1 MRKLLAAILLLVSS
15 TLQAQAPAYPSQP
28 IRVLV
33 PYAPGGAVDT
43 ATRILTQKMTE
54 RLGWNFVIDNRP
66 GGNGFIAVG
75 AAAKAPADGYTL
87 LMASGGELALNP
99 ALFPSVPYDVD
110 RDFVP
115 ISMVND
121 SPMLFIA
128 NTSAPFNTFQELV
141 AAAKA
146 RPGTIAYSSAGAGSM
161 NHLAGESLA
170 LAAGVKLLHIPYK
183 GGAPAAAAIAAGD
196 VPFGVAAIPGAI
208 PHLKS
213 GKTKVIGLTTAKRTS
228 VDGTW
233 GTPREA
239 GLADVDVSIWVG
251 LLAPK
256 GTPDAVVE
264 RLNAEVRRTLEQ
276 PDVQK
281 RFNDLGSDV
290 APMTSA
296 EFANRIRTAAGQYRK
311 IVGSAGM
318 KAE

>member
-196 VPFGVAAIPGAI
+196 VPFGV
-208 PHLKS
+208 
-213 GKTKVIGLTTAKRTS
+213 
-228 VDGTW
+228 
-233 GTPREA
+233 
-239 GLADVDVSIWVG
+239 
-251 LLAPK
+251 
-256 GTPDAVVE
+256 
-264 RLNAEVRRTLEQ
+264 
-276 PDVQK
+276 
-281 RFNDLGSDV
+281 
-290 APMTSA
+290 
-296 EFANRIRTAAGQYRK
+296 
-311 IVGSAGM
+311 
-318 KAE
+318 